1 MDLQDFYPVFFYLA
15 AAAAAVFFAEAA
27 YLIIS
32 SMVARRRVI
41 DRRLKALDGELSGEQ
56 VLLQLRRERGIG
68 TGDDN
73 WLTETLSRLLIQ
85 AGLRLTLLQ
94 FVLLMA
100 AVSAAIAALCY
111 YLSSIGLKPALIVG
125 VLGGFCGSISVVLLI
140 RSRRQSRF
148 VSQLPDA
155 IDVIVRSL
163 RSGHPVP
170 AAMTMVARE
179 LDDPIGTEF
188 GIMVDEMTYGL
199 DSERSLRN
207 MYDRVGSPDLLLLV
221 TAISLQMA
229 TGGNLAEILGNL
241 TKIMRD
247 RFQLRRKVR
256 ALSAEGR
263 VSAYALSAFPFIMFL
278 AINAQNPTYYGNA
291 WKEPIFIPA
300 LVLLGIW
307 ALIGNIIMFKMIN
320 FKY

>member
-1 MDLQDFYPVFFYLA
+1 
-15 AAAAAVFFAEAA
+15 
-27 YLIIS
+27 
-32 SMVARRRVI
+32 
-41 DRRLKALDGELSGEQ
+41 
-56 VLLQLRRERGIG
+56 
-68 TGDDN
+68 
-73 WLTETLSRLLIQ
+73 
-85 AGLRLTLLQ
+85 
-94 FVLLMA
+94 MA